1 MTLFEAVLIAIVE
14 GITEFLPISSTGH
27 MIITEKL
34 LGMKAD
40 AFTKAYLVNIQFGA
54 ILSVVVL
61 YWKRFIKSLDFYYK
75 LLAAF
80 VPTAIL
86 GFLLNDHIDALLDN
100 VHVVAITLLLGGI
113 LLVFIDRWL
122 DPKEEVEI
130 NYRRSFMVG
139 LYQSIAMVPGVSRSA
154 ATIIGGMLQGMT
166 RKQAA
171 EFSFFLAVPTMFAA
185 SAYKLLKGVQ
195 ETPGL
200 FNEDNL
206 GILLLGNVVAF
217 VVAMAAIRFFIAFL
231 TRHGFRW
238 FGWYRIVLGT
248 VLLIL
253 LAMGTDLSVV

>member
-1 MTLFEAVLIAIVE
+1 
-14 GITEFLPISSTGH
+14 
-27 MIITEKL
+27 
-34 LGMKAD
+34 
-40 AFTKAYLVNIQFGA
+40 
-54 ILSVVVL
+54 
-61 YWKRFIKSLDFYYK
+61 
-75 LLAAF
+75 
-80 VPTAIL
+80 
-86 GFLLNDHIDALLDN
+86 
-100 VHVVAITLLLGGI
+100 
-113 LLVFIDRWL
+113 
-122 DPKEEVEI
+122 
-130 NYRRSFMVG
+130 
-139 LYQSIAMVPGVSRSA
+139 
-154 ATIIGGMLQGMT
+154 
-166 RKQAA
+166 
-171 EFSFFLAVPTMFAA
+171 MFAA